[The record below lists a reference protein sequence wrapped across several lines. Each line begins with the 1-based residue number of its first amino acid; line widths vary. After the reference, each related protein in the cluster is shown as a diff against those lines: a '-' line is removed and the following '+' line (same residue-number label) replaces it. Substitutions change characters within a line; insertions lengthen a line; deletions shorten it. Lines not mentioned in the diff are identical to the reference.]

1 MPYRVV
7 VSNKLASLFSVLSH
21 PLRVRMIEEL
31 KTQELT
37 VGTLKDIL
45 EVSSA
50 AASQQL
56 SILRSHGIVVEN
68 RQGRNVYYHL
78 HKPEIAEWIMDGLKF
93 IAPDQQEVQNIV
105 SAIESARNAWSAEP
119 PKQKPAGQKK
129 PSTKPSKRRN

>member
-7 VSNKLASLFSVLSH
+7 VSNKLSNLFNVLSH

-45 EVSSA
+45 EISSA

-78 HKPEIAEWIMDGLKF
+78 QQPKIAEWILDGLEF
-93 IAPDQQEVQNIV
+93 VLPDQQEVQSTV
-105 SAIESARNAWSAEP
+105 SAIENARNAWSAEP
-119 PKQKPAGQKK
+119 PKQKK
-129 PSTKPSKRRN
+129 PTTKPTKRRN

>member
-7 VSNKLASLFSVLSH
+7 VSNKLSNLFNVLSH

-45 EVSSA
+45 EISSA

-78 HKPEIAEWIMDGLKF
+78 QQPKIAEWILDGLEF
-93 IAPDQQEVQNIV
+93 VLPDQQEVQSTV
-105 SAIESARNAWSAEP
+105 SAIENARNAWSAEP
-119 PKQKPAGQKK
+119 PKQKKPA
-129 PSTKPSKRRN
+129 TKPTKRRN

>member
-1 MPYRVV
+1 
-7 VSNKLASLFSVLSH
+7 
-21 PLRVRMIEEL
+21 MIEEL

-45 EVSSA
+45 EISPA

-78 HKPEIAEWIMDGLKF
+78 QQPKIAEWILDGLEF
-93 IAPDQQEVQNIV
+93 VLPDQQEVQSTV
-105 SAIESARNAWSAEP
+105 SAIENARNAWSAEP
-119 PKQKPAGQKK
+119 PKQKKPA
-129 PSTKPSKRRN
+129 TKPTKRRN